1 MLSKKP
7 KESTKEN
14 KENTHRFLRLHGV
27 SHRSAVFLF
36 RLRRISL
43 ASQTPYGQ
51 TVLGFSGYFYNSES
65 FKTFSKANTE
75 GLQVIYP
82 SCTRIKKTKGNLDLH
97 EEQNFYTRILEK
109 EVTIKN
115 KKSKHKRKR
124 RNYYETN

>member
-51 TVLGFSGYFYNSES
+51 TVLGFSGYFYDSES
-65 FKTFSKANTE
+65 FKTISKVNAENI
-75 GLQVIYP
+75 QAIYP
-82 SCTRIKKTKGNLDLH
+82 RAT
-97 EEQNFYTRILEK
+97 QY
-109 EVTIKN
+109 
-115 KKSKHKRKR
+115 
-124 RNYYETN
+124 